1 MEIKTKLAANLEVS
15 RIVLG
20 MWRLLDWNKT
30 DQELFSFIQESI
42 ETGVSTFD
50 HADIYGNHECEAAFG
65 KVMKNESALRDQI
78 QLVTKCGIKLN
89 TNKFPERKVKYYDYS
104 ASYIVSQVEQSLKN
118 LQTDYIDVLLLHRPS
133 PFFNP
138 EEVAK
143 AFDQLKSSGKVLHF
157 GVSNFLPLQL
167 ESLQAYVE
175 EPLVTN
181 QIEISAYSLEHF
193 ENQNLDYLISK
204 KILPMAWSPLAG
216 GELLTPKTEKG
227 TRLLQ
232 AVKIVA
238 KELGVYQTEQILYQW
253 LLMHPSS
260 IIPILGTGKI
270 ERIKTAVDSLN
281 IQMSLE
287 QWFQIYIASTGK
299 ELP

>member
-143 AFDQLKSSGKVLHF
+143 AFDQLKSRGKVLHF

-204 KILPMAWSPLAG
+204 KIRPMAWSPLAG

>member
-15 RIVLG
+15 RLVLG

-30 DQELFSFIQESI
+30 DQELLSFIKESV
-42 ETGVSTFD
+42 ETGVTTFD

-65 KVMKNESALRDQI
+65 KVMKNESALRKQI

-204 KILPMAWSPLAG
+204 KIRPMAWSPLAG

-227 TRLLQ
+227 ARLLQ

-238 KELGVYQTEQILYQW
+238 QELGVSQTEQILYQW
-253 LLMHPSS
+253 LLMHPSG

-270 ERIKTAVDSLN
+270 QRIKTAVDSFQ
-281 IQMSLE
+281 IKISLE

>member
-1 MEIKTKLAANLEVS
+1 MDMNTKLAANLEIS
-15 RIVLG
+15 RLVLG
-20 MWRLLDWNKT
+20 MWRLLDWNKSH
-30 DQELFSFIQESI
+30 QELLSFIKQSV
-42 ETGVSTFD
+42 ETGVTTFD

-65 KVMKNESALRDQI
+65 KVMKNESEMRDQI
-78 QLVTKCGIKLN
+78 QLVTKCGIKLH
-89 TNKFPERKVKYYDYS
+89 TDKFPERKVKYYDYS

-143 AFDQLKSSGKVLHF
+143 AFDQLKSSGKVNHF

-167 ESLQAYVE
+167 ESLQAYAK

-204 KILPMAWSPLAG
+204 KIRPMAWSPLAG
-216 GELLTPKTEKG
+216 GELLNPKTKKG

-232 AVKIVA
+232 AVQLVA
-238 KELGVYQTEQILYQW
+238 QELGITQTEQILYQW
-253 LLMHPSS
+253 LLMHPAG
-260 IIPILGTGKI
+260 IIPVLGTGKI

-287 QWFQIYIASTGK
+287 QWFQIYIASMGK

>member
-1 MEIKTKLAANLEVS
+1 MEIKTKLSANLEVS

-20 MWRLLDWNKT
+20 MWRLLDWKKT
-30 DQELFSFIQESI
+30 DQELLSFIQESI

-65 KVMKNESALRDQI
+65 KVMKNESALRDQM

-89 TNKFPERKVKYYDYS
+89 TSKFPERKVKYYDYS
-104 ASYIVSQVEQSLKN
+104 ASYIVSQVEESLNN

-143 AFDQLKSSGKVLHF
+143 AFDQLKSSGKVVHF

-204 KILPMAWSPLAG
+204 KIRPMAWSPLAG

-232 AVKIVA
+232 AVEIVA
-238 KELGVYQTEQILYQW
+238 QELGVSQTEQILYQW
-253 LLMHPSS
+253 LLMHPSG

-270 ERIKTAVDSLN
+270 ERIQTAVDSFQ
-281 IQMSLE
+281 IKMSLE

>member
-30 DQELFSFIQESI
+30 DQELLSFIQESI

-65 KVMKNESALRDQI
+65 KVMKNESALRDQM

-89 TNKFPERKVKYYDYS
+89 TSKFPERKVKYYDYS
-104 ASYIVSQVEQSLKN
+104 ASYIVSQVEESLKN

-204 KILPMAWSPLAG
+204 KIRPMAWSPLAG

-227 TRLLQ
+227 ARLLQ

-238 KELGVYQTEQILYQW
+238 QELGVSQTEQILYQW
-253 LLMHPSS
+253 LLMHPSG

-270 ERIKTAVDSLN
+270 ERIQTAVDSFQ
-281 IQMSLE
+281 IKMSLE

>member
-143 AFDQLKSSGKVLHF
+143 AFDQLKSRGKVLHF

-238 KELGVYQTEQILYQW
+238 QELGVYQTEQILYQW

>member
-143 AFDQLKSSGKVLHF
+143 AFDQLKSRGKVLHF

>member
-1 MEIKTKLAANLEVS
+1 
-15 RIVLG
+15 
-20 MWRLLDWNKT
+20 
-30 DQELFSFIQESI
+30 
-42 ETGVSTFD
+42 
-50 HADIYGNHECEAAFG
+50 
-65 KVMKNESALRDQI
+65 
-78 QLVTKCGIKLN
+78 
-89 TNKFPERKVKYYDYS
+89 
-104 ASYIVSQVEQSLKN
+104 
-118 LQTDYIDVLLLHRPS
+118 
-133 PFFNP
+133 
-138 EEVAK
+138 
-143 AFDQLKSSGKVLHF
+143 
-157 GVSNFLPLQL
+157 
-167 ESLQAYVE
+167 VE

>member
-143 AFDQLKSSGKVLHF
+143 AFDQLKSRGKVLHF

-216 GELLTPKTEKG
+216 GELLTPKTKKG
-227 TRLLQ
+227 ARLLQ

-238 KELGVYQTEQILYQW
+238 QELGVYQTEQILYQW